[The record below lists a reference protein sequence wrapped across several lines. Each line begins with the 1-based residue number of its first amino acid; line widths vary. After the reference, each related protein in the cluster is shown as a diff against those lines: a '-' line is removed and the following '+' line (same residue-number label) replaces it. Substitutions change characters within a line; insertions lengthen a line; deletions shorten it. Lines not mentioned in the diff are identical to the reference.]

1 MSHRFRDV
9 LRFLTVEHDRRTL
22 ADRAE
27 AAMASADVAAQHER
41 RRAIGPALKNVRALR
56 FLADRVQIQT
66 LDQLEQM
73 ILVRRIAELD
83 TQPFRLRLARF
94 LIEYSKFAGHV

>member
-1 MSHRFRDV
+1 
-9 LRFLTVEHDRRTL
+9 
-22 ADRAE
+22 
-27 AAMASADVAAQHER
+27 MASADVAAQHER

-83 TQPFRLRLARF
+83 AQPFRLRLARF